1 MRREH
6 GKKTYCMI
14 SPAILLAEVVYALTY
29 GAVVHPATSVIAIS
43 GVCISMLSH
52 GE

>member
-6 GKKTYCMI
+6 GEKTYRMV
-14 SPAILLAEVVYALTY
+14 SPDILLAEVVYALTY
-29 GAVVHPATSVIAIS
+29 GAVVHPATGVIAVC

>member
-1 MRREH
+1 MER
-6 GKKTYCMI
+6 KKTYRMI

-29 GAVVHPATSVIAIS
+29 GAVVHPATGVIAVS
-43 GVCISMLSH
+43 GVCISMLSY

>member
-29 GAVVHPATSVIAIS
+29 GAVVHPATGVIAIS